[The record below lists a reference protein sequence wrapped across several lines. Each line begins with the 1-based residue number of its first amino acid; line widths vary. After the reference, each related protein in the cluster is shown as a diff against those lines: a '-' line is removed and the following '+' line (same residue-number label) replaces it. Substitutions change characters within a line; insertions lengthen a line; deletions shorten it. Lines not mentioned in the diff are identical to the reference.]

1 VVRALLIG
9 PGAVGARA
17 MRALIEADSVEEVVV
32 AGGGDAHRAAV
43 VDAGG
48 GRASDGGAQADP
60 DEHGDID
67 VVILCGP
74 GGTHAAPA
82 RAHLVA
88 GRSVV
93 SCSDDVGDVRALL
106 ELDGLARTKGQRVV
120 VGAGFSPGLTCL
132 LVRHAARTFE
142 RVDEVHV
149 ARAGTGGP
157 SCARQHH
164 RALAGT
170 AIDWREGSWQER
182 SAGSGRELC
191 WFPDP
196 IGGLDCYRAEL
207 PDALLL
213 TPHLVG
219 VSRVTARLAA
229 SRRDRLTA
237 RLPMLRRPH
246 PEGLV
251 GAARVELRG
260 ARAGVQDVLVYG
272 VLDRPAVAT
281 GAVAALAARYAVEE
295 RLPVG
300 AAGLIALDD
309 PTPALQELADVGI
322 RAAVFEGGEHR

>member
-1 VVRALLIG
+1 VRVLLIG

-17 MRALIEADSVEEVVV
+17 MRARVETPTVDEVVV
-32 AGGGDAHRAAV
+32 AGGGAAHRAAV
-43 VDAGG
+43 VEAGG
-48 GRASDGGAQADP
+48 AKASDGGEQADP
-60 DEHGDID
+60 DAGDLD
-67 VVILCGP
+67 AVLLCGP
-74 GGTHAAPA
+74 AGTHAAPA
-82 RAHLVA
+82 RAHLIA

-93 SCSDDVGDVRALL
+93 SCSDAVDDARELLALD
-106 ELDGLARTKGQRVV
+106 ELARSKGRRVV

-132 LVRHAARTFE
+132 LVRHAARTFD

-170 AIDWREGSWQER
+170 STDWRDGDWQHR
-182 SAGSGRELC
+182 AAGSGRELC

-196 IGGLDCYRAEL
+196 IGALDCYRAEL

-219 VSRVTARLAA
+219 VGRVTARLAA

-260 ARAGVQDVLVYG
+260 RRGGMQDVLVYG
-272 VLDRPAVAT
+272 VLDRPAVAA

-295 RLPVG
+295 RLPIG

-309 PTPALQELADVGI
+309 PTPALHDLAAVGI
-322 RAAVFEGGEHR
+322 RAAVFEGGTHQ